1 MASFALKTLLPVCA
15 VYLAVACASAVIDPQ
30 IALAL
35 DVAAIFYGIFGPAV
49 VNHGTSLDLSLISF
63 PHLAERFELITI
75 ITFGEA
81 VVTVAEVAEHFGF
94 GTVSLMTF
102 SVVVLLFGCYVV
114 FMHNLVEHRQLRRGL
129 RLIYCH
135 FFIVIAVNLFTVSLN
150 LLVEEPEPTLA
161 VCGIGATAIAVF
173 FLCLFLLAK
182 YLREGVG
189 FAARDW
195 TVLGVVAVAGCVL
208 TFAGLA
214 GSMAAL
220 FAGPLVA
227 AAGCFVYLLYK
238 DKGLSRR

>member
-161 VCGIGATAIAVF
+161 VCGIGATATFQHTAARRRLRILRILFSVSARF
-173 FLCLFLLAK
+173 NTQPPEGGCTQFFGIFKDFLCFNTQPP
-182 YLREGVG
+182 EG
-189 FAARDW
+189 
-195 TVLGVVAVAGCVL
+195 GCR
-208 TFAGLA
+208 TASWCA
-214 GSMAAL
+214 EA
-220 FAGPLVA
+220 
-227 AAGCFVYLLYK
+227 FV
-238 DKGLSRR
+238 